1 MNLAQLKYVVALD
14 EHRHFSRAARSCGVT
29 QPTLSTQLGKLEHEL
44 GVQIFD
50 RDRRPVE
57 PTDLGRE
64 IVGQARQVLREV
76 GRFEELILEAREV
89 VAGDLRVGVLPT
101 LAPYLLPR
109 FISDLSRR
117 YPEMSLAVEEL
128 VTEQILEDLE
138 ANRVDVGV
146 IATSERER
154 GWIER
159 ELFDE
164 PFVGY
169 LAPGHPLLERNRL
182 RRDDLELDDLWILHE
197 GHCFRD
203 QILELCED
211 LRREGGERRPVTF
224 RSGNLETLKQMV
236 DASGGMTLL
245 PGLALDGL
253 KGLERD
259 RVRRFVEPSPT
270 RTVRLVR
277 GKTYLKRSLIEAFAT
292 ALLEALPA
300 DGVTP
305 ARGSGWRGR
314 DVRDPTGP

>member
-14 EHRHFSRAARSCGVT
+14 EHRHFARAARSCGVT
-29 QPTLSTQLGKLEHEL
+29 QPTLSTQLAKLEREL

-64 IVGQARQVLREV
+64 IVGQARQVLREA
-76 GRFEELILEAREV
+76 GRFEEVIQDARGV

-109 FISDLSRR
+109 FVSNLSRR
-117 YPEMSLAVEEL
+117 YPGISLSVEEL
-128 VTEQILEDLE
+128 MTEQVLQGLAADHL
-138 ANRVDVGV
+138 DVGV
-146 IATSERER
+146 VATSEGEG

-159 ELFDE
+159 KLFE
-164 PFVGY
+164 EAFFGY
-169 LAPGHPLLERNRL
+169 LAPGHPLLERDRL
-182 RRDDLELDDLWILHE
+182 RREDLELDDLWILHE

-211 LRREGGERRPVTF
+211 LRREGAGRRPVTF

-245 PGLALDGL
+245 PGLAVDGL
-253 KGLERD
+253 KGPERD
-259 RVRRFVEPSPT
+259 RVRPFVEPSPA

-277 GKTYLKRSLIEAFAT
+277 GKTYLKRSLIEAFAVV
-292 ALLEALPA
+292 LLEALPA
-300 DGVTP
+300 DGIRP
-305 ARGSGWRGR
+305 AEAEPRGAPRE
-314 DVRDPTGP
+314 

>member
-29 QPTLSTQLGKLEHEL
+29 QPTLSTQLAKLEKEL

-64 IVGQARQVLREV
+64 IVGQARQVLREA
-76 GRFEELILEAREV
+76 GRFEEVIQEARGV

-101 LAPYLLPR
+101 LAPYLLPL
-109 FISDLSRR
+109 FVSDLSQRH
-117 YPEMSLAVEEL
+117 PGISLSVEEL
-128 VTEQILEDLE
+128 MTEQILQRLKADHL
-138 ANRVDVGV
+138 DVGV
-146 IATSERER
+146 IATSEREQ

-159 ELFDE
+159 KLFVE

-169 LAPGHPLLERNRL
+169 LAPGHPLLARHRL
-182 RRDDLELDDLWILHE
+182 RREDLEIDDLWILHE
-197 GHCFRD
+197 GHCFRE

-211 LRREGGERRPVTF
+211 LRQEGARRRSVTF

-245 PGLALDGL
+245 PGLAVDGL
-253 KGLERD
+253 TGTERD
-259 RVRRFVEPSPT
+259 RVRHFVEPSPA

-277 GKTYLKRSLIEAFAT
+277 GKTYLKRSLIEAFT
-292 ALLEALPA
+292 GVLLEALPA
-300 DGVTP
+300 GGVRP
-305 ARGSGWRGR
+305 AEAEPRGASRQ
-314 DVRDPTGP
+314 